1 MNRTSTDW
9 GTAAE
14 PFAAIRRFPWSS
26 SHSRTAKEADVKRL
40 TVVLSARPSFGH
52 VYPMMPLA
60 NALRT
65 AGHRVIFA
73 TGAGFVPRLRALGF
87 ETYAVGIS
95 IAAAMTEARR
105 RLGSTAPGP
114 DWEVGFTGFIE
125 IAGDATASDL
135 LPLLY
140 FTRPDLVVYEQTD
153 FGAAIAAASEGIPAV
168 VHSVSRKLPAEI
180 EALAGGMLS
189 ALWGKFGFDE
199 APLDVF
205 VGDAYLGIF
214 PPSLEDPSFVDHPAW
229 IPLRPIPWSEPASPL
244 PDSIS
249 GPGPLAYVT
258 LGTVASAPHIVAH
271 AINGLVD
278 EGARVIVAL
287 GATDEVPLADIPD
300 GVTIMPFVHQADL
313 LPSIDLAIHHGGS
326 GTMLGALS
334 WGIPSIIV
342 PLDADQPINAAVA
355 AQRGV
360 AIEMDPSDVTRE
372 SVRANVRS
380 LLRNDRYRSAAHD
393 VAMEIE
399 KMAHPGEVVA
409 DLIALTL

>member
-1 MNRTSTDW
+1 M
-9 GTAAE
+9 
-14 PFAAIRRFPWSS
+14 
-26 SHSRTAKEADVKRL
+26 KRL

-60 NALRT
+60 TALRS

-73 TGAGFVPRLRALGF
+73 TGAGFVARLRALGF
-87 ETYAVGIS
+87 ETYTVGIS
-95 IAAAMTEARR
+95 ISAAMAEAHR
-105 RLGSTAPGP
+105 RLGSTAHGP
-114 DWEVGFTGFIE
+114 DWEVGFTAFIE
-125 IAGDATASDL
+125 IAGDATAFDL
-135 LPLLY
+135 LPLLH
-140 FTRPDLVVYEQTD
+140 FTRPDLVVYDQVD
-153 FGAAIAAASEGIPAV
+153 FGAAVAAASEGIPAV

-189 ALWGKFGFDE
+189 ALWSKYGFDK

-214 PPSLEDPSFVDHPAW
+214 PPSLEIEAFVDHPAW
-229 IPLRPIPWSEPASPL
+229 LPLRPVPWSEPTSPL
-244 PDSIS
+244 PQSIC

-258 LGTVASAPHIVAH
+258 LGTVASSRDIVAH

-278 EGARVIVAL
+278 EGARVVVAL
-287 GATDEVPLADIPD
+287 GATDDVPLANIPD

-313 LPSIDLAIHHGGS
+313 LPSIDIAIHHGGS

-334 WGIPSIIV
+334 WGIPSLIV
-342 PLDADQPINAAVA
+342 PLDADQPINASVA

-360 AIEMDPSDVTRE
+360 AIAMDPADVTRE
-372 SVRANVRS
+372 SVRSNVRS
-380 LLRNDRYRSAAHD
+380 LLRDGRYRSAAHD

-399 KMAHPGEVVA
+399 KMARPGEVVA
-409 DLIALTL
+409 DIVALTR

>member
-1 MNRTSTDW
+1 M
-9 GTAAE
+9 
-14 PFAAIRRFPWSS
+14 
-26 SHSRTAKEADVKRL
+26 KRL
-40 TVVLSARPSFGH
+40 TVVLSARPSYGH

-60 NALRT
+60 YALRA

-87 ETYAVGIS
+87 ETYSVGMS
-95 IAAAMTEARR
+95 IAAAMTEAHR
-105 RLGSTAPGP
+105 RLGNTAHGP
-114 DWEVGFTGFIE
+114 DWEVGFTAFVE
-125 IAGDATASDL
+125 VAGAATAADL
-135 LPLLY
+135 LPILH
-140 FTRPDLVVYEQTD
+140 FTRADLVVYDQVD
-153 FGAAIAAASEGIPAV
+153 FGAAVAAASEGIPAV

-180 EALAGGMLS
+180 EALADGLLS
-189 ALWGKFGFDE
+189 ALWAKYGFDE

-214 PPSLEDPSFVDHPAW
+214 PPSLENPTFVDHAAW
-229 IPLRPIPWSEPASPL
+229 IPLRPVPWSEPTSPL
-244 PDSIS
+244 PQSIS

-258 LGTVASAPHIVAH
+258 LGTVAASPDIVAH

-278 EGARVIVAL
+278 EGARVVVAL
-287 GATDEVPLADIPD
+287 GATDDVPLGNVPD

-313 LPSIDLAIHHGGS
+313 LPNIDLAIHHGGS

-342 PLDADQPINAAVA
+342 PLDADQPINAGIA

-360 AIEMDPSDVTRE
+360 AIAMDPADVTRE
-372 SVRANVRS
+372 SVRDNVRS
-380 LLRNDRYRSAAHD
+380 LLRRDKYRSAAHD

-399 KMAHPGEVVA
+399 KMPHPGEAIA
-409 DLIALTL
+409 DLVALTR